1 MKTLLV
7 LLLQTWG
14 TGELTWNAK
23 QFMCAF
29 GASQQACKSRG
40 QGFVEEGFCG
50 GKEAK
55 KRSKK
60 RKKEAKRKKKGGQL
74 VIVRGGQVVIN
85 DFDLAEKKAYRNGI
99 TYIFKVLY

>member
-1 MKTLLV
+1 MFNFPVHSVKLRNSLKINRMKTLLV

-14 TGELTWNAK
+14 AGRLAWNAK
-23 QFMCAF
+23 QFMCVF

-40 QGFVEEGFCG
+40 QGFVEEGLCG

-60 RKKEAKRKKKGGQL
+60 GTRRPRGRKKEAGR
-74 VIVRGGQVVIN
+74 
-85 DFDLAEKKAYRNGI
+85 
-99 TYIFKVLY
+99 